1 MQQLSARERFRLAGR
16 HVLRT
21 PAERAAHQLRIAAAC
36 ALVGAEP
43 LQGALADFWYGCAP
57 APALAGSVL
66 AAPAVRGRLSPF
78 VGAALL
84 AQSHSGVRLARITT
98 LATRWCLLVSPSL
111 DVPSRAVLCGVDDSR
126 AIAAAAA
133 ARIAAGGAG
142 TETAETDFLAHC
154 LGARDVLAFMLARRT
169 LQRQGRVLDARWDQ
183 AMEQLQRE
191 VQS

>member
-1 MQQLSARERFRLAGR
+1 MQQLRARERFRLAGR

-36 ALVGAEP
+36 ALMGTEP

-57 APALAGSVL
+57 APALASSVL
-66 AAPAVRGRLSPF
+66 AAPAVRERLSPF
-78 VGAALL
+78 IGAALL
-84 AQSHSGVRLARITT
+84 AQSHSGVRLTRITT

-126 AIAAAAA
+126 AIAAAAVA
-133 ARIAAGGAG
+133 CIAAGSTG
-142 TETAETDFLAHC
+142 TETDFLAHC

-169 LQRQGRVLDARWDQ
+169 LQRQGWVLDARWDQ
-183 AMEQLQRE
+183 AMEQLQSE
-191 VQS
+191 VQP